1 MRLFRAAQMLINDLT
16 GKYPGDTLHR
26 LGRMVVAVRLP
37 ICGGILLAANR
48 ILAFVNLNVLSYAFV
63 IITVTEGDVT

>member
-1 MRLFRAAQMLINDLT
+1 
-16 GKYPGDTLHR
+16 
-26 LGRMVVAVRLP
+26 MVVAVRLP
-37 ICGGILLAANR
+37 ICGGIVLAANR